1 MWATVSLSYNGRMDT
16 TTTSTAPHFAVAGEF
31 LEALAAHDFERLA
44 VALEH
49 DASLTALVPK
59 GLREREG
66 ATEIC
71 DQFETWFGDVEEF
84 EVADAFVGQVGS
96 LLQLRWRLR
105 LEGARLCPEPL
116 VVEQHAYAAT
126 GPSGRIQSLRLLC
139 SGFCNEH
146 PDA

>member
-1 MWATVSLSYNGRMDT
+1 MWSTDPPSYNGGMDT
-16 TTTSTAPHFAVAGEF
+16 TTTSPAPHFAVAGEF

-44 VALEH
+44 VALEP

-66 ATEIC
+66 AAEIC

-105 LEGARLCPEPL
+105 LQGARLGEEPM
-116 VVEQHAYAAT
+116 VVEQQAYAAT
-126 GPSGRIQSLRLLC
+126 GPNGRIQRLRLLC
-139 SGFCNEH
+139 SGFCREH